1 MDTPEFKIDTSPSR
15 QQVRFLE
22 DRINEYNY
30 EATGITDGLEIAIF
44 IRDEKGEIRAGLY
57 GWTWGGTCEIA
68 SLWVNRDLRGQGLG
82 SQLLRAAEAEAR
94 ARGATQIVLDTHS
107 FQAPEFYKR
116 FGFEVV
122 GLVENYP
129 RGHQHI
135 FMCKLLGPVVKRDAD

>member
-1 MDTPEFKIDTSPSR
+1 MSSPEIKIEAKPRRDDV
-15 QQVRFLE
+15 QFLD
-22 DRINEYNY
+22 DRIIEFNL
-30 EATGITDGLEIAIF
+30 EATGIIDGVELAIF
-44 IRDEKGEIRAGLY
+44 IRNEAGEIRAGLY

-82 SQLLRAAEAEAR
+82 SQLLQAAEAEAR

-122 GLVENYP
+122 GQVENYP
-129 RGHQHI
+129 RGHRHI
-135 FMCKLLGPVVKRDAD
+135 FMRKLLS